1 MIVDIHT
8 HRPRIN
14 TAEVESRVSYSPNEA
29 LTTEGLYSVGLHPC
43 RVEDMT
49 DEALALLVQRLS
61 EESNRIWAIGE
72 AGLDKLSSV
81 DMGLQEHYLRAQ
93 IALSEHWEKPLVL
106 HCVRAYSELI
116 ALRRMTKAKQMWIIH
131 GYRKGVKLA
140 EQLLDAG
147 FYLSFGQYF
156 DVEALRLAKA
166 RQRMFTETDDALLS
180 IEEVCERIELALS

>member
-1 MIVDIHT
+1 M
-8 HRPRIN
+8 
-14 TAEVESRVSYSPNEA
+14 SYSPNEA